1 MEEPYLVPDYYP
13 AFSCKM
19 GACRRPC
26 CEGWPISVSM
36 KDYFKLL
43 GVDCSPELRRRLD
56 CGLHLSLHPTEDAY
70 AQILPRYDGVCP
82 LHLPDGRCSL
92 HAECGEGALA
102 AVCRLYPRGVRN
114 GEDREC
120 SCANS
125 CEAVIELLLNRTEP
139 LGFISITNDFDLP
152 DVPPRQHVFH
162 TDGREQE
169 IRLWLISM
177 LQRREYPLPQRM
189 LLLGQAL
196 HAMDEALSAR
206 DSARVDALL
215 AGKVEIPAPK
225 LPTPSHEKLLSGLD
239 TVAHMLEALD
249 RSSVSIRDYGE
260 EAVAYFNRADSP
272 FAAYEAA
279 TERFSA
285 VLPQWETWMEHLLV
299 NHMFFVQFPFQ
310 DRPVPLRDEYLA
322 LVAVY
327 TLLRCLLV
335 GCLAE
340 KGDITHAVDVAAAAF
355 RLVDHTTFDLY
366 APPLLRELGC
376 DDWAHIR
383 LLLSL

>member
-1 MEEPYLVPDYYP
+1 MEDHYLVPDYFP

-26 CEGWPISVSM
+26 CEGWPISVTM

-56 CGLHLSLHPTEDAY
+56 GGLHLSLHPTEDAY

-82 LHLPDGRCSL
+82 LHMEDGRCAL
-92 HAECGEGALA
+92 HAECGEEVLA

-114 GEDREC
+114 GEHREC

-125 CEAVIELLLNRTEP
+125 CEAVIELLLNRVAP
-139 LGFISITNDFDLP
+139 LSFLHINRDFGLP
-152 DVPPRQHVFH
+152 DAPPRRFHFH
-162 TDGREQE
+162 TAGREQE

-196 HAMDEALSAR
+196 HAMDQALEGR
-206 DSARVDALL
+206 DDAAVDSLL
-215 AGKVEIPAPK
+215 TGRAAVPAP
-225 LPTPSHEKLLSGLD
+225 EKLEPTRENLLTGLVTVEKMLSILD
-239 TVAHMLEALD
+239 E
-249 RSSVSIRDYGE
+249 SSVSIREYGE
-260 EAVAYFNRADSP
+260 EALAYFSGGDAYAN
-272 FAAYEAA
+272 YEAA
-279 TERFSA
+279 TAHLTA
-285 VLPQWETWMEHLLV
+285 VVPQWETWFEHLLV

-310 DRPVPLRDEYLA
+310 DRPVSLQDEFLA

-335 GCLAE
+335 GCLAQR
-340 KGDITHAVDVAAAAF
+340 GDAVRAVDVASAAF
-355 RLVDHTTFDLY
+355 RLVDHTEFDRY
-366 APPLLRELGC
+366 AAPLLHDLHS
-376 DDWAHIR
+376 DDWPHIR